1 MEYCALVVK
10 VSGLQRQIV
19 RAQHTAWTRHY
30 RAQKYCFHRSF
41 LNISSLILNNKK
53 ITKRFVV

>member
-30 RAQKYCFHRSF
+30 RAQKILFSSIF